1 MDCPLKNNTL
11 SGQKFVLLESHKR
24 SLFCSPFRNKNILL
38 TRTGMSNVKRNG
50 YCVETKV
57 LITDMAFVC
66 FEVLA
71 L

>member
-1 MDCPLKNNTL
+1 
-11 SGQKFVLLESHKR
+11 LLESHKR

-57 LITDMAFVC
+57 LITDTAFVC